1 MVHGR
6 EEGVSSGKVTWLEG
20 VVIPR
25 VCFERLEEVRVRI
38 SKIIEKY
45 GSLQR
50 YGRPVWQDVM
60 EVACVVYLN
69 ERLNVSLEKL
79 SYYLGFS
86 DKTALYKYVRR
97 IRETSTFTLWDGR
110 NLVIERMSLEEL
122 IKLVEK
128 EIQARTEVSVTNVR
142 TITVTLEAYETLL
155 MLKRPGETFSDVI
168 LRLAREAKDVMELA
182 GAWKDVPGEKIEEVM
197 KSIREAWSSWRL
209 REE

>member
-1 MVHGR
+1 MVYGR
-6 EEGVSSGKVTWLEG
+6 EEGVGSDKVTWLEG
-20 VVIPR
+20 VLIPR
-25 VCFERLEEVRVRI
+25 VCFERLEEVKVRI
-38 SKIIEKY
+38 SKITEKY

-97 IRETSTFTLWDGR
+97 IRETSTLTLWDGR
-110 NLVIERMSLEEL
+110 NLVIKRMSLEEL
-122 IKLVEK
+122 VKLVEN
-128 EIQARTEVSVTNVR
+128 EIQARAEVSATGVK

-155 MLKRPGETFSDVI
+155 TLKRPGESFSDVI
-168 LRLAREAKDVMELA
+168 VRLAGEAKDIMELA
-182 GAWKDVPGEKIEEVM
+182 GTWRDVPSERIEEVM

>member
-20 VVIPR
+20 VVIPK

-38 SKIIEKY
+38 SKIIEKH

-110 NLVIERMSLEEL
+110 NLVVERMSLEEL

-142 TITVTLEAYETLL
+142 TITVTLEAYETIL